1 MPYIATR
8 QHVHN
13 RGRAPIAFLDEL
25 VAWGKVAPDE
35 IFAPNSASD
44 IYSSVRN
51 TLGPWE
57 SLQHRRAVMLEVLR
71 VLGGFESSWDWTE
84 GVDESNEDSDTPVEI
99 EAGIFQVSANSMNFG
114 DELRELV
121 RREAGATDPTTFQR
135 EMKANHPLA
144 IGYCARLLRRTVR
157 HHGPVRDFH
166 IHPWLRRDAVAEFLS
181 LLGSSP
187 AAGAA
192 ADGLVSAGLAPGE
205 EERPSRAEIE
215 AREAAAGTVGAVAA
229 GSGALWIPFARRNEG
244 GAMRTRGNYRWGYPE
259 GAIVHFTAGRD
270 NALNDISSGIR
281 NGYAYLTIAPNGTV
295 YQNHPLDE
303 WGYHAGESRW
313 PALGG
318 GVSQYLVGIEICA
331 SGKLRRIDDNHYRP
345 WYNEASYLTPLGK
358 SPKEADDL
366 RADQVRT
373 VSAEAN
379 RVAGSYERYTDAQ
392 ETALKAVLKWL
403 HDNKPATFSYDLVL
417 GHDEVSPGR
426 KNDPGGA
433 LSITMPAFRT
443 WLKTNA

>member
-1 MPYIATR
+1 MTR
-8 QHVHN
+8 W
-13 RGRAPIAFLDEL
+13 RSF
-25 VAWGKVAPDE
+25 
-35 IFAPNSASD
+35 SAS
-44 IYSSVRN
+44 S
-51 TLGPWE
+51 
-57 SLQHRRAVMLEVLR
+57 
-71 VLGGFESSWDWTE
+71 
-84 GVDESNEDSDTPVEI
+84 
-99 EAGIFQVSANSMNFG
+99 
-114 DELRELV
+114 
-121 RREAGATDPTTFQR
+121 
-135 EMKANHPLA
+135 
-144 IGYCARLLRRTVR
+144 
-157 HHGPVRDFH
+157 
-166 IHPWLRRDAVAEFLS
+166 
-181 LLGSSP
+181 
-187 AAGAA
+187 AA
-192 ADGLVSAGLAPGE
+192 APRQARPPTVSSAPGS
-205 EERPSRAEIE
+205 RP
-215 AREAAAGTVGAVAA
+215 
-229 GSGALWIPFARRNEG
+229 ARRNAPAAPRSKHGKPPLVPSARWPRKRRALDSLCSEKRRRRHADPRQLPLG
-244 GAMRTRGNYRWGYPE
+244 LPRRGHCPLYSRP
-259 GAIVHFTAGRD
+259 D

-392 ETALKAVLKWL
+392 ETALKAVRNWL